1 MNDPRGGLSEFPHVV
16 LNQAR
21 IHDLL
26 LDGMKN
32 SSSQLEPN
40 YNCELVDIEFNKK
53 IFNDPSKFPIT
64 ATVLQ
69 KKK

>member
-1 MNDPRGGLSEFPHVV
+1 
-16 LNQAR
+16 
-21 IHDLL
+21 
-26 LDGMKN
+26 MKN

-69 KKK
+69 KKIKKITKRKSLLAILWDVMEPEVE